1 MHRNIIKNEA
11 EKRQSKI
18 VDFAGITDG
27 FTTTD
32 LEFALGKTTI
42 WGRVIIDRGKPY
54 LRYNITDKFEDPVNI
69 KLEWGEQY
77 QMLEPIRIIPL
88 FDEMG
93 LEK

>member
-1 MHRNIIKNEA
+1 M
-11 EKRQSKI
+11 
-18 VDFAGITDG
+18 DFAGITDG

-69 KLEWGEQY
+69 KLEWGKT
-77 QMLEPIRIIPL
+77 ISNA
-88 FDEMG
+88 G
-93 LEK
+93 TN